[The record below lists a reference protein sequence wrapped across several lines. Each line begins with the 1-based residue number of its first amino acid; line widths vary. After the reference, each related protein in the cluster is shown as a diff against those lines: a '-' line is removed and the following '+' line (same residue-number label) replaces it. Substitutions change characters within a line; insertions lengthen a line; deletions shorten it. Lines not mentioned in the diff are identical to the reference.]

1 MDNKR
6 TKFSPDSIDEI
17 EQQTIARLKGN
28 ENRYEVSSTFK
39 GRAQTNW
46 DALVLACPAPITH
59 TLLSLGTRTRLAG
72 ARYDCFLAPSWTCN
86 FYKCM
91 TLLQPEVENYHAVM

>member
-17 EQQTIARLKGN
+17 ERQTIARLIGN
-28 ENRYEVSSTFK
+28 KNRYEVPSTFK

-46 DALVLACPAPITH
+46 DALVLACPAPITY
-59 TLLSLGTRTRLAG
+59 TLPSLATRARLGG
-72 ARYDCFLAPSWTCN
+72 ARYDCFW
-86 FYKCM
+86 
-91 TLLQPEVENYHAVM
+91 LLL

>member
-17 EQQTIARLKGN
+17 ERQTIARLISN
-28 ENRYEVSSTFK
+28 ENRYEVPSTFK

-46 DALVLACPAPITH
+46 DALVLAVLRQLH
-59 TLLSLGTRTRLAG
+59 TPCHRWLLRH
-72 ARYDCFLAPSWTCN
+72 D
-86 FYKCM
+86 
-91 TLLQPEVENYHAVM
+91 